1 MYYRYLPS
9 PLGPLLLAGD
19 EQGLHL
25 LHMDAAQPWALPD
38 AWQPAGNRLDEVA
51 RQLEEYFAGKREQFQ
66 VKLAAQGTPFQHE
79 VWQALQR
86 IPYGTTCSYGD
97 LAHEIGRPRAVR
109 AVGTANG
116 ANPIAIIVPCHRVIG
131 SNGTLTGYAGGVE
144 RKQLLLELE
153 GSWLL

>member
-1 MYYRYLPS
+1 MYYCYQPS
-9 PLGPLLLAGD
+9 PLGPLLLAGN

-25 LHMDAAQPWALPD
+25 LHMDAAQPWELPGE
-38 AWQPAGNRLDEVA
+38 WHPAHNQLDDVA
-51 RQLEEYFAGKREQFQ
+51 RQLDEYFAGKREVFEVRLAPLGTAFQ
-66 VKLAAQGTPFQHE
+66 RE

-97 LAHEIGRPRAVR
+97 LAEQIGRPRAVR

-144 RKQLLLELE
+144 RKQILLELE
-153 GSWLL
+153 GAWLI

>member
-1 MYYRYLPS
+1 MYYCYQSS

-25 LHMDAAQPWALPD
+25 LHMDAAQPWELPGD
-38 AWQPAGNRLDEVA
+38 WQPAGNQLDDVR
-51 RQLEEYFAGKREQFQ
+51 RQLDEYFAGKREVFE
-66 VKLAAQGTPFQHE
+66 VRLAPLGTPFQQE
-79 VWQALQR
+79 VWRALQR

-97 LAHEIGRPRAVR
+97 LAEQIGRPRAVR

-144 RKQLLLELE
+144 RKQILLELE
-153 GSWLL
+153 GAWLI

>member
-25 LHMDAAQPWALPD
+25 LHMDAAQPWELPQ
-38 AWQPAGNRLDEVA
+38 AWQPAGNQLDEVA
-51 RQLEEYFAGKREQFQ
+51 RQLDEYFAGKREQFQ
-66 VKLAAQGTPFQHE
+66 LSLAAQGTAFQQE

-97 LAHEIGRPRAVR
+97 LAQSIGRPRAVR

>member
-1 MYYRYLPS
+1 
-9 PLGPLLLAGD
+9 
-19 EQGLHL
+19 
-25 LHMDAAQPWALPD
+25 
-38 AWQPAGNRLDEVA
+38 EVV

-66 VKLAAQGTPFQHE
+66 VQLAARGTPFQQE

-131 SNGTLTGYAGGVE
+131 SNCTLTGYAGGVE

>member
-1 MYYRYLPS
+1 MYYCYQSS
-9 PLGPLLLAGD
+9 PLGPLLVAGD

-25 LHMDAAQPWALPD
+25 LHMDAAQPWELPGD
-38 AWQPAGNRLDEVA
+38 WQPAVNQLDDVR
-51 RQLEEYFAGKREQFQ
+51 RQLDEYFAGKREVFEVRLAPLGTAFQ
-66 VKLAAQGTPFQHE
+66 QE
-79 VWQALQR
+79 VWHALQR

-97 LAHEIGRPRAVR
+97 LAEQIGRPRAVR

-144 RKQLLLELE
+144 RKQILLELE
-153 GSWLL
+153 GAWLI

>member
-25 LHMDAAQPWALPD
+25 LHMDAAQPWALAD
-38 AWQPAGNRLDEVA
+38 AWQPAGNRLDEVV

-66 VKLAAQGTPFQHE
+66 VQLAARGTPFQQE

>member
-1 MYYRYLPS
+1 MYYRYQPS

-19 EQGLHL
+19 QQGLHL
-25 LHMDAAQPWALPD
+25 LHMDAAQPWELPQS
-38 AWQPAGNRLDEVA
+38 WMPAGNQLDAVA
-51 RQLEEYFAGKREQFQ
+51 RQLEEYFAGEREVFD
-66 VKLAAQGTPFQHE
+66 VRLAPLGTPFQQE

-86 IPYGTTCSYGD
+86 IPYGTTCSYRD
-97 LAHEIGRPRAVR
+97 LAEHIGRPRAVR

-144 RKQLLLELE
+144 RKQMLLELE
-153 GSWLL
+153 GAWLI

>member
-25 LHMDAAQPWALPD
+25 LHMDGAQPWELP
-38 AWQPAGNRLDEVA
+38 ASWQPATHQLDEVA
-51 RQLEEYFAGKREQFQ
+51 QQLDEYFAGTREQFE
-66 VKLAAQGTPFQHE
+66 VKLAPVGTPFQHE

-97 LAHEIGRPRAVR
+97 LAQQIGRPRAVR

-153 GSWLL
+153 GTWLI